1 VEDLAEIAI
10 ASGSGTDR
18 VVSDVVGPEI
28 YSFTEFVRCIASNI
42 GSGARTVHLSPFL
55 VRGLLGLAGLVV
67 RDVVLTPDEITG
79 LMSELL
85 VSKSPPLGRTR
96 FRDWIGRTGQT
107 LGRTYASEMDRH
119 YR

>member
-1 VEDLAEIAI
+1 
-10 ASGSGTDR
+10 
-18 VVSDVVGPEI
+18 
-28 YSFTEFVRCIASNI
+28 
-42 GSGARTVHLSPFL
+42 
-55 VRGLLGLAGLVV
+55 
-67 RDVVLTPDEITG
+67 VVLTPDEITG